1 MSGPLVSVIVPV
13 KNAERYLEQALRS
26 VVEQSYTHIEPI
38 VVDGSSTDRSR
49 EIALSFDGIRCLTQS
64 GTGLSGAWNQGIE
77 ASRGELVAFLDGDDH
92 WLPGKLGAQVDLLTE
107 RPELAGTVGKARFFL
122 ADGSN
127 GPPGLRR
134 EALSGEHPAHMP
146 GTLLV
151 RRRIFEEVG
160 LFDPDYLVAP
170 DVDWFARVKDAGLE
184 LATLP
189 MVMLEKRFHD
199 DNLSHSHPERYRREM
214 LRVFR
219 ASAARQRAAAG
230 PT

>member
-1 MSGPLVSVIVPV
+1 MRKPLVSVIIPV
-13 KNAERYLEQALRS
+13 KDGDRYLEQALRS
-26 VVEQSYTHIEPI
+26 VVEQSYKRIEPI
-38 VVDGSSTDRSR
+38 VVDGNSVDRSR
-49 EIALSFDGIRCLTQS
+49 EIALSFEGVRCLTQS

-92 WLPGKLGAQVDLLTE
+92 WLPGKLDAQVDLLIE

-122 ADGSN
+122 AEGSN

-134 EALSGEHPAHMP
+134 ETLSGEHPAPMP

-151 RRRIFEEVG
+151 RRRVFEEVG
-160 LFDPDYLVAP
+160 LFDPEYLVAP

-184 LATLP
+184 LAPLP

-199 DNLSHSHPERYRREM
+199 DNLSHSQPRRYREEM
-214 LRVFR
+214 LRLFR
-219 ASAARQRAAAG
+219 ASTARQRAGTG